1 MSSSTNTALITGA
14 SFGIGLELA
23 RIFAREDYNLV
34 LVARSADK
42 LRQLAS
48 ELEKAH
54 GTRSLIL
61 AVDLTEPGAPAYVLD
76 QTTRADIQVDVLVNN
91 AGFGQYGL
99 FAENDLE
106 ECLRQI
112 QLNVTTLTH
121 LTRLYLP
128 AMIERAKVGTTTE
141 RKSGGILNV
150 ASTAAFQPG
159 PLMAVYFAT
168 KAYVLHFS
176 EALANELNGSGVTV
190 TALCPGAT
198 ATEFHKR
205 ECNSREPA
213 EVRRNGCAHGR
224 RRRLSRIR
232 GWKAVGDFGSQ
243 ELAAGAIGAL
253 LSTPAGDGDCQ
264 ENAGAIID
272 GATGVPARPNG
283 IPGEAK
289 LHAVRRGKPRL
300 YGNVSTVSSG
310 LPMLPALDC
319 VSGYT

>member
-1 MSSSTNTALITGA
+1 MPSPERKTALITGA

-23 RIFAREDYNLV
+23 RIFAREGYNVV

-48 ELEKAH
+48 ELDKAH

-61 AVDLTEPGAPAYVLD
+61 ATDLTEAGASAYVLD
-76 QTTRADIQVDVLVNN
+76 QTTRASIQVDVLVNN
-91 AGFGQYGL
+91 AGFGQYGF

-128 AMIERAKVGTTTE
+128 AMIERKVGY
-141 RKSGGILNV
+141 ILNV

-159 PLMAVYFAT
+159 PLMAVYYAT

-176 EALANELNGSGVTV
+176 EAIANELQGTGVTV
-190 TALCPGAT
+190 TCLCPGPT

-205 ECNSREPA
+205 AN
-213 EVRRNGCAHGR
+213 
-224 RRRLSRIR
+224 
-232 GWKAVGDFGSQ
+232 
-243 ELAAGAIGAL
+243 
-253 LSTPAGDGDCQ
+253 
-264 ENAGAIID
+264 
-272 GATGVPARPNG
+272 ATGMKLLKMGAMDARTVAEDG
-283 IPGEAK
+283 YRALIA
-289 LHAVRRGKPRL
+289 GKP
-300 YGNVSTVSSG
+300 VVISG
-310 LPMLPALDC
+310 VKNWLVAQSVRFSPRWLVTAIARK
-319 VSGYT
+319 TQEE